1 MPEQVYPIEQG
12 RDTGSQLVSYIR
24 LNLKHGE
31 PLQRYFGTL
40 PKGAIIT
47 SLKAYIKTG
56 FTGAK
61 LAIGKG
67 VATDKSYGEKDVATA
82 AKIVDYTP
90 QDAKC
95 FVGND
100 AELVLYCSFDKTAAA
115 GEGSVIIEYITNN

>member
-12 RDTGSQLVSYIR
+12 RDTGHQLVSFIR
-24 LNLKHGE
+24 LELKHGE

-67 VATDKSYGEKDVATA
+67 AGTDKSYGEKDVATA
-82 AKIVDYTP
+82 NKIVDYTP

-95 FVGND
+95 FVPHNE
-100 AELVLYCSFDKTAAA
+100 ELVLYCTFDKAAAA
-115 GEGSVIIEYITNN
+115 GEGSVIVEYITKN